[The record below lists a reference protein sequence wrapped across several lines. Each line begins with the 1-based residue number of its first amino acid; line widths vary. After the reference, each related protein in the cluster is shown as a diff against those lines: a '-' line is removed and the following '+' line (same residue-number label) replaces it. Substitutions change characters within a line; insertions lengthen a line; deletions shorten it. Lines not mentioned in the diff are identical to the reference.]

1 MIQLINTIEIN
12 LFKYSDEDFEFPE
25 FSDYLNHEEWFV
37 KMMEV
42 ASQLNINVNTIQK
55 GSFLVDIETIDDE
68 TLQVLVNQKLG
79 EIDADDSEEDLC
91 VLSFDGGVV
100 FKNNNEFLI
109 EPNCCSDLSNIQEW
123 QAIFE
128 NETSEWKD
136 IWIGHPWILYK
147 RENGIISFSDYT
159 EECTIVPENITIKF
173 EIPEA
178 VLTKEL
184 EKVKQHQI
192 NFNNRILNILE
203 KENINNAEK
212 ISKFISGIK

>member
-25 FSDYLNHEEWFV
+25 FTDYPNREEWFM

-42 ASQLNINVNTIQK
+42 ASKLNINVDTIQK

-68 TLQVLVNQKLG
+68 TLQVLIDHKLD
-79 EIDADDSEEDLC
+79 EIDADDSEEDL
-91 VLSFDGGVV
+91 LISSFDGGVV
-100 FKNNNEFLI
+100 LKNNNEFLI
-109 EPNCCSDLSNIQEW
+109 EPNCCGDLNNIDEW
-123 QAIFE
+123 QTIFE
-128 NETSEWKD
+128 NQTSEWKD

-159 EECTIVPENITIKF
+159 EECPIVPENITIKF

-178 VLTKEL
+178 LLRIEL
-184 EKVKQHQI
+184 QKIKQHQL
-192 NFNNRILNILE
+192 NFNNRILSILE
-203 KENINNAEK
+203 KKNINNAEK
-212 ISKFISGIK
+212 ISKLMSGIK